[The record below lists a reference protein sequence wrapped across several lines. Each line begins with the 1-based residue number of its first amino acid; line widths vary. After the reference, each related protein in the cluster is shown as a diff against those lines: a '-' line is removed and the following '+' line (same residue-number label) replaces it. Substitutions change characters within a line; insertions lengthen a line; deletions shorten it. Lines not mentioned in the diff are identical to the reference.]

1 MKILVLSP
9 TFLPA
14 VGGAEIVLWEVSRRL
29 ADPHSVLLLTPQ
41 LSEDLIRHYSHNA
54 PDYPLNF
61 PVTRYNDTLTL
72 MSIPGHGLFQ
82 GAIPPFSL
90 SAVFAVRKA
99 LRTFKPDVLNVH
111 YTMPTGLAGAI
122 ADTFWGIP
130 SVLTLNGRD
139 VPGPGVPV
147 FWKYWH
153 RIAASFYSGLTYV
166 SDYCRDIVFGTKGP
180 GTVTWNGVDFNKIHL
195 KPSDHFRERLGIP
208 KGARVLFA
216 LQRLS
221 KEKRVDIV
229 LKALPRIRKAIPDS
243 YLIIGGT
250 GPEKERLH
258 TLVQDLDLAKHVL
271 FTDFID
277 DIRLG
282 DYFNLC
288 DVFLFHST
296 YETFGIVLAQA
307 MAYAKPIVSVYNTAI
322 PGVVKDR
329 ECGILVPPFSPERM
343 ADAAIELLN
352 DEGMRTRMGNQ
363 GRARAQ
369 ELFDWN
375 IIASKYE
382 AALVQAIASKGKK
395 I

>member
-1 MKILVLSP
+1 M
-9 TFLPA
+9 
-14 VGGAEIVLWEVSRRL
+14 VLWEVYRRL
-29 ADPHSVLLLTPQ
+29 AERHSVLLLTPH
-41 LSEDLIRHYSHNA
+41 LSESLIRSYSRNA

-61 PVTRYNDTLTL
+61 PVTRYNDMFTL
-72 MSIPGHGLFQ
+72 MSIPGHRLFR
-82 GAIPPFSL
+82 GIIPPFSL
-90 SAVFAVRKA
+90 SAVSAVRTA
-99 LRTFKPDVLNVH
+99 VRTFAPDVLNVH

-122 ADTFWGIP
+122 ADKIWGIP

-139 VPGPGVPV
+139 VPGPGVPI

-153 RIAASFYSGLTYV
+153 RFAASFYSGITYV
-166 SDYCRDIVFGTKGP
+166 SEYCRDIIFGANGP
-180 GTVTWNGVDFNKIHL
+180 GTVTWNGVDFEKVRIR
-195 KPSDHFRERLGIP
+195 PSGPCRERLGIP
-208 KGARVLFA
+208 QNARVLFS

-221 KEKRVDIV
+221 REKRVDIV
-229 LKALPRIRKAIPDS
+229 LKAMPRVLQSVPDC

-250 GPEKERLH
+250 GPDKGQLQAIAR
-258 TLVQDLDLAKHVL
+258 DLGITGQVL

-277 DIRLG
+277 DVSMN

-329 ECGILVPPFSPERM
+329 ENGILVPPFNPQRM
-343 ADAAIELLN
+343 ADATIELLKDN
-352 DEGMRTRMGNQ
+352 GLRTRMGNS

-369 ELFDWN
+369 QLFDWN
-375 IIASKYE
+375 IIAQKYE
-382 AALVQAIASKGKK
+382 AALEQAIAVKREKA
-395 I
+395 